1 MAQVRMAVNRRAADI
16 HSNKWR
22 MQRLEEF
29 LFAGE
34 AVIDGEVIIHELM
47 FIRQK

>member
-1 MAQVRMAVNRRAADI
+1 MKRF
-16 HSNKWR
+16 
-22 MQRLEEF
+22 EEF